1 MFSRK
6 LTLTASTYRI
16 LNDVTRML
24 EVLLGTRVWM
34 KEIELEANRISGH
47 GVFVADEV
55 EYPILFDRHPID
67 EDSYQFKIQQWYVAQ
82 FGNRPTVRVARNIG
96 SSNWMVGASATDRHE
111 EPVFP
116 KQ

>member
-34 KEIELEANRISGH
+34 KELELEANRISGH
-47 GVFVADEV
+47 GVFIANKV
-55 EYPILFDRHPID
+55 EYPILFDRHSVD
-67 EDSYQFKIQQWYVAQ
+67 ENSYQFRIKEWYIARFDDLQTVQVAC
-82 FGNRPTVRVARNIG
+82 TIE
-96 SSNWMVGASATDRHE
+96 SSHWMVGTSATDRHQ
-111 EPVFP
+111 EPIFP
-116 KQ
+116 QK